1 LRHERTK
8 AGTKV
13 FLMTDIAQQVRED
26 VYNVEETAE
35 STFRIE
41 NDILHAKVE
50 DEDAIW
56 RVDDI
61 ANGEVALVG
70 FRETD
75 DLKATGYVRFDA
87 DEAERL
93 GEALLAA
100 SDYARGQE

>member
-1 LRHERTK
+1 
-8 AGTKV
+8 
-13 FLMTDIAQQVRED
+13 MTDIAQVRED
-26 VYNVEETAE
+26 VYSVEETAE

-41 NDILHAKVE
+41 DDILHAKVE
-50 DEDAIW
+50 DKDAIW

-75 DLKATGYVRFDA
+75 NMEATGYVRLPADA
-87 DEAERL
+87 ARRL
-93 GEALLAA
+93 GEALIHA